1 MATDAA
7 KRIYLAANCD
17 AELAYQMDTCELD
30 LDVQFR
36 LVQAGYNNLRKLAGI
51 DETRAL
57 VRTAFTE
64 VLTFDVAAR
73 PNDRLHLSLLT
84 NLWEG
89 AKDQLLRESQLRAES
104 KASRLTPPISL
115 RERNTL
121 KRVFELRQGRKTPD
135 LMPSV
140 AYISEKLEEIELG
153 EPKASRL
160 DEVTCEE
167 DAEVLALA
175 AQISATGQIQV
186 THKKSKVSLPA
197 DPESFRA
204 RLHVEA
210 NLWLMLAVEFVNKH
224 MFADLA
230 ATTWTAWTEYFLGK
244 KVYSLKIAGTEGSN
258 SQYLCPPWA
267 IVLSYEYECR
277 KEALRLVREEGKTLN
292 EALLDSMKDAEIREL
307 HFISA
312 VTLAGR
318 KRGAE
323 PELPLPPNKWQRG
336 GKGAG
341 KGKGSRA
348 NSKGGTKGDG
358 NKGKTSIPKGKG
370 KGKSKGK
377 LMWQTPDKK
386 NICFAYSSPDGCPG
400 KCNMVHCC
408 RVKGC
413 AGPHPTYE
421 HKFSPG
427 GESENS

>member
-1 MATDAA
+1 MASDAD
-7 KRIYLAANCD
+7 KRIYLANNCD
-17 AELAYQMDTCELD
+17 AELAFQMDTCELD
-30 LDVQFR
+30 LDIQYR

-51 DETRAL
+51 DETRVL
-57 VRTAFTE
+57 VRTAFTA
-64 VLTFDVAAR
+64 VMAFDVAAR

-115 RERNTL
+115 HERNTL

-186 THKKSKVSLPA
+186 THKKSKVSLPS

-210 NLWLMLAVEFVNKH
+210 NLWLMLAVKFVNKH
-224 MFADLA
+224 MFADLV

-244 KVYSLKIAGTEGSN
+244 KVYSLKVAGTEGAQ

-292 EALLDSMKDAEIREL
+292 EALLDTMKDAEIREL

-318 KRGAE
+318 KRASE
-323 PELPLPPNKWQRG
+323 PDQVTPPNKWQ
-336 GKGAG
+336 KG
-341 KGKGSRA
+341 KGKGKGNRA
-348 NSKGGTKGDG
+348 NTYTKGGTKGDG
-358 NKGKTSIPKGKG
+358 NKGKAGTLKGKG

-386 NICFAYSSPDGCPG
+386 DICFAYSSTEGCPG
-400 KCNMVHCC
+400 NCNMVHCC

-421 HKFSPG
+421 HKFPSG
-427 GESENS
+427 AEADS